1 MDIEV
6 ARIVL
11 GVITAVGVLVWLVA
25 LRFLV
30 ASWRLRHARRGRPD
44 DEGDMVEEQV
54 DGWLAGAVEVDGEA
68 HVLAATAARLLAQ
81 GTLNNLGPII
91 VLDKAD
97 DRVRFERP
105 GAGMANTPPTQ
116 WFRRGELRFT
126 PLGSG
131 QSRVSWLIEPVAS
144 AWLLWL
150 GGAFQAVGL
159 VALVAGSWAVY
170 TYLASAA
177 EPATRWQ
184 TLQMLQVCHFL
195 WPPFLAGALYRSGTR
210 SLTVLF
216 DALARNLPYCEDS
229 K

>member
-1 MDIEV
+1 MDIEL
-6 ARIVL
+6 ARIV
-11 GVITAVGVLVWLVA
+11 VVAITAAGVVVWLAA

-30 ASWRLRHARRGRPD
+30 ASWRLRHARPVRPD
-44 DEGDMVEEQV
+44 DEVDTAEDQVE
-54 DGWLAGAVEVDGEA
+54 GWLAGAVEVEGEA
-68 HVLAATAARLLAQ
+68 RVLSARAARLLAQ
-81 GTLNNLGPII
+81 GTLNNLGPIL

-105 GAGMANTPPTQ
+105 GAGMANMPAHQ

-131 QSRVSWLIEPVAS
+131 QSRVSWLIEPAAS

-159 VALVAGSWAVY
+159 IALVAGGWAVY

-177 EPATRWQ
+177 EPALRWQ
-184 TLQMLQVCHFL
+184 TFQMFQVCHFL
-195 WPPFLAGALYRSGTR
+195 WPPFLCGALYRAGTR
-210 SLTVLF
+210 SLTVMF
-216 DALARNLPYCEDS
+216 DTLAQNLPYCEDN

>member
-1 MDIEV
+1 MDIEL
-6 ARIVL
+6 ARIVVVGITTA
-11 GVITAVGVLVWLVA
+11 GVVVWLLA

-30 ASWRLRHARRGRPD
+30 NSWRLRHARQGPPD
-44 DEGDMVEEQV
+44 DEGETDEEQV
-54 DGWLAGAVEVDGEA
+54 AGWLAGTVEVDGEA
-68 HVLAATAARLLAQ
+68 PVLAARAARLLAQ
-81 GTLNNLGPII
+81 GTLNNLGPIL

-105 GAGMANTPPTQ
+105 GAGMANTPPAQ

-131 QSRVSWLIEPVAS
+131 QSRVSWLVEPVAS

-150 GGAFQAVGL
+150 GGVFQAIGL
-159 VALVAGSWAVY
+159 IALVAGCWAVY

-177 EPATRWQ
+177 EPALRWQ

-195 WPPFLAGALYRSGTR
+195 WPPFLFGALYRSGTK
-210 SLTVLF
+210 SLTALF
-216 DALARNLPYCEDS
+216 DALAQNLPYCED
-229 K
+229 